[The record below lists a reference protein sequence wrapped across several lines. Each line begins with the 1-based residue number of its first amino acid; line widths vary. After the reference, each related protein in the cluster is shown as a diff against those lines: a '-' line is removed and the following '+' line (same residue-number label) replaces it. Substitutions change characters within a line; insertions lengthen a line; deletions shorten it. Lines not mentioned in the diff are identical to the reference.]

1 VAEIDPIQLRGHD
14 GNGMATLDDE
24 YAWFYRAEYPMVSRT
39 VFFVVHDRARAE
51 DIAQEAFVRLLERWK
66 RVSRYERPDAWVRR
80 VAIRLAIRS
89 VQRERLRPVLERK
102 LELSS
107 DARPVDV
114 DLLRAIGE
122 LPVRHRA
129 AIVLFY
135 FEDRPIAEI
144 VHILGCSESAV
155 KVWLHRARK
164 SLAVAL
170 QEEAVEDA
178 T

>member
-1 VAEIDPIQLRGHD
+1 
-14 GNGMATLDDE
+14 MATLDDE

-51 DIAQEAFVRLLERWK
+51 DIAQEALVRLLERWK

-102 LELSS
+102 LELSA
-107 DARPVDV
+107 DAGPVDV
-114 DLLRAIGE
+114 DLLRAVGE

-164 SLAVAL
+164 ALAVAL

-178 T
+178 P